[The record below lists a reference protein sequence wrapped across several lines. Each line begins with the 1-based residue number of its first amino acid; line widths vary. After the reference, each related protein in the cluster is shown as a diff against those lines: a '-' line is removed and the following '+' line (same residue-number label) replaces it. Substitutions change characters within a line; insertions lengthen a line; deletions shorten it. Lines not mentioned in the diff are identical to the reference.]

1 MLLHQAAGS
10 VHGKL
15 IIERAVSLVCRSGLL
30 WHPQELETHK
40 NLMFTMPGLLLFP
53 ALIIMGSPKVQQ
65 KSTAA
70 FRGGSPCCREG
81 PMQLGQMLRHLCNLQ
96 AIVFG
101 DRYFFPS
108 SVLLSS
114 DPHNSPAL
122 YYPET
127 GKGQRCLLIR

>member
-1 MLLHQAAGS
+1 MLPRQAAGS

-15 IIERAVSLVCRSGLL
+15 IIERAISLACRSGFL
-30 WHPQELETHK
+30 WRLQELETHK

-53 ALIIMGSPKVQQ
+53 ALIIMGRQKVQQ

-108 SVLLSS
+108 F
-114 DPHNSPAL
+114 PCSPL
-122 YYPET
+122 T
-127 GKGQRCLLIR
+127 LITHQLFITQRQAKASTVYRLD